1 MPSRRFVD
9 RGFWRCQELNKLGS
23 DARLL
28 AIYLFS
34 DEADDFGRLREDS
47 YHLRH
52 CCFPDSAHTD
62 DGVVRMISA
71 LVGAGFLARYFS
83 RAGKPLLWIRRFQDY
98 QPMRYWAI
106 SRLDRHP
113 DDEFEAFDTKK
124 GIREARPL
132 APMGRLEETCANVAE
147 SGAGC
152 ANPRQPDAPIP
163 IPIPAPAPDAA
174 PSRARGGPGAEEA
187 TTTTK
192 DTNGAFDGADDVKA
206 ASVVWNAFSCEC
218 RAFNGHDEP
227 SRLASTAIARGMMGT
242 HEGRVTALA
251 AVWVT
256 IKDTQKK
263 PKEAWA
269 TLRERLRNKG
279 GGKRVWQAGRKWAK
293 TFTG

>member
-1 MPSRRFVD
+1 VEA
-9 RGFWRCQELNKLGS
+9 GLEELIGVERDPLIGRLS
-23 DARLL
+23 D
-28 AIYLFS
+28 
-34 DEADDFGRLREDS
+34 GRLRVMDVRKC
-47 YHLRH
+47 H
-52 CCFPDSAHTD
+52 
-62 DGVVRMISA
+62 GVKFR
-71 LVGAGFLARYFS
+71 
-83 RAGKPLLWIRRFQDY
+83 WI
-98 QPMRYWAI
+98 A
-106 SRLDRHP
+106 
-113 DDEFEAFDTKK
+113 EAEAFHAWACEKDADFISQQNLLHPYPRTGTNGDKRGPEGTRVPEVIGK
-124 GIREARPL
+124 
-132 APMGRLEETCANVAE
+132 RLEG
-147 SGAGC
+147 S
-152 ANPRQPDAPIP
+152 
-163 IPIPAPAPDAA
+163 AA
-174 PSRARGGPGAEEA
+174 PRRRASSGGVGEA
-187 TTTTK
+187 GNDHDVTPQAK
-192 DTNGAFDGADDVKA
+192 EDGPFDGADDEKA